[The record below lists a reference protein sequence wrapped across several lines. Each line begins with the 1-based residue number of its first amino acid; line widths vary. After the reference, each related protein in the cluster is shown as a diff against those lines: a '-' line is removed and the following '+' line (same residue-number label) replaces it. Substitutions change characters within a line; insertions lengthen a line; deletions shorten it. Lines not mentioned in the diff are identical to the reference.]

1 MSEFGLAALT
11 IAAVVY
17 GASAISKLRS
27 RQAFSAFRAGLSET
41 ALIPAA
47 RLRVAAATLAGAES
61 AIAVSAAA
69 AVVTGAFL
77 RGASVLAM
85 AALAGGV
92 LLTGVLAAG
101 ITLVVRRGTR
111 ARCACFGSTA
121 DLPLGTPHLVRNAI
135 LLALL
140 AAGLAGARAGRS
152 WPGWGAGLLAV
163 AAGAVAGLLL
173 IRFDDLASLF
183 GPVPQPPA
191 RAGQAVKTGRS

>member
-61 AIAVSAAA
+61 AIAASAAA

-77 RGASVLAM
+77 RGANVLAM
-85 AALAGGV
+85 AALV
-92 LLTGVLAAG
+92 VLAWRW
-101 ITLVVRRGTR
+101 TTESTVVI
-111 ARCACFGSTA
+111 A
-121 DLPLGTPHLVRNAI
+121 TPRPSAVSR
-135 LLALL
+135 
-140 AAGLAGARAGRS
+140 AAGRPSAGHE
-152 WPGWGAGLLAV
+152 GAEAE
-163 AAGAVAGLLL
+163 
-173 IRFDDLASLF
+173 
-183 GPVPQPPA
+183 P
-191 RAGQAVKTGRS
+191 